1 MIEIAQIVKPQ
12 GIKGEVKALPLTN
25 VLAVFNSI
33 DSCLVGNKNMKIDN
47 LSYRQGFLYIKFS
60 GINTRND
67 AETLR
72 NLFIKIEKQ
81 ILEDCKDEDDFLVDD
96 LIGMVLYDEKGDLVG
111 QIVDILNYGATDI
124 FVIEKE
130 DRRYEVPY
138 IQGVFNEENGKIIV
152 DSEKLKEVLI

>member
-96 LIGMVLYDEKGDLVG
+96 LIGMVLYDEKGDLIG